1 LSIAS
6 TSVRRPVLTLV
17 LSAFIV
23 LFGLIGLKQVGVRE
37 YPAIDPPIINVRTTY
52 TGANAEIIANQITEP
67 LESAINGI
75 DGIRAI
81 TSTSR
86 DEQSNITVEFNLGAD
101 LERAAN
107 DVRDKVSRAQRQ
119 LPEEADAS
127 VVSKA
132 DANASA
138 ILVLSLGSNN
148 MSLLELTD
156 LGERVQERL
165 QTVEGVA
172 EIGMWGAKKYAMR
185 IYIDPV
191 KMAGYGT
198 TLNIIKSA
206 LDRENAELPA
216 GQLEGSA
223 AIVTLRSS
231 SKLVSEDDFRNVIL
245 LNDENKFV
253 RLGDVADVVLA
264 AENEKNTLRM
274 NGRPM
279 ISLPVVA
286 QPGADQIK
294 IADEVLKRVED
305 IKKDMPEGVVIQTT
319 FDNTRFV
326 RMALNEVEET
336 IIIAFLL
343 VVAVIFLFLRD
354 FRTTFIPMI
363 TVPISL
369 IGVFFVIW
377 ILDFSVNILTLL
389 GVVLAIGIVV
399 DDAIVVLENIYA
411 KIEKGLEPKEAANK
425 GVNEIFSAV
434 ISTTLVL
441 CAVFTPLLFMQGFT
455 GRLFREFAIV
465 IGGSVLISAFVAL
478 TLGSMLS
485 SRILKHGKHNR
496 FYKAT
501 EPFFDA
507 LSSNYSKFLN
517 KALNHPTLAIPIIL
531 ICGGIAI
538 LAFTKMPS
546 ELAPLEDRSR
556 IVVQI
561 TAHEGAPFSYMNNK
575 MKFIEQLIRENVPE
589 IDRILV
595 QTSPGFA
602 GSANNGN
609 AQIMLV
615 QPEKRKR
622 SQQQIANDLRKIL
635 SKVEGV
641 RVSIQQDQT
650 ISVGTR
656 SGLPV
661 QVVVQASELDSLK
674 KRLPDLMDKIVSNRL
689 LTMADVNLKFTK
701 PQMNVEMDRDFL
713 RASGVAPKEVAQ
725 ALQLAYSGLRY
736 GYFLKNGKQY
746 QIIGEIDARNK
757 NEPSS
762 LQALYLKNSNNDLVS
777 LDQMVTL
784 KERAVPPQI
793 YRYNRYVSATIS
805 ASPAEGVALGDAIA
819 EMHGIIKKE
828 LGDNFKTELAGTS
841 RDFMEASGSL
851 AMVFGLALIIVYM
864 LLAAQFESFRHPF
877 TIMLTVPLALFGALV
892 ALFIGGHTINI
903 FSQIGLVMLVGLVT
917 KNGILI
923 VEFANQRHAVGLSL
937 KEAVADA
944 AGARLRPILMTSLAT
959 VCGFMPIAL
968 ALGAGAESRVPMGVA
983 VIGGILV
990 SMVFSLLIVPAAY
1003 LLVSKKE

>member
-1 LSIAS
+1 MSIAS

-86 DEQSNITVEFNLGAD
+86 DEQSNITVEFYLGAN

-107 DVRDKVSRAQRQ
+107 DVRDKVSRAQRL

-132 DANASA
+132 DANATA

-191 KMAGYGT
+191 KMAGYGL
-198 TLNIIKSA
+198 TLNIIRSA

-245 LNDENKFV
+245 SNNANRYV

-294 IADEVLKRVED
+294 IADEVLKRVDE
-305 IKKDMPEGVVIQTT
+305 IKKDMPEGVVIQIT
-319 FDNTRFV
+319 FDNTHFV

-336 IIIAFLL
+336 IVIAFLL

-369 IGVFFVIW
+369 IGVFFIIW
-377 ILDFSVNILTLL
+377 ILDFSINILTLL

-411 KIEKGLEPKEAANK
+411 KIEKGLEPKEAADK

-465 IGGSVLISAFVAL
+465 IGGSVLISAFVAI

-496 FYKAT
+496 FYTAT
-501 EPFFDA
+501 EPFFNS

-517 KALNHPTLAIPIIL
+517 KALSHPIFSIPVIL
-531 ICGGIAI
+531 ICGGIAV

-556 IVVQI
+556 VTVQI
-561 TAHEGAPFSYMNNK
+561 TAHEGAPFSYMNDK
-575 MKFIEQLIRENVPE
+575 MKLIEQLIRENVPE

-602 GSANNGN
+602 GAANNGN
-609 AQIMLV
+609 VQIMLV
-615 QPEKRKR
+615 QPIKRKR

-641 RVSIQQDQT
+641 RVSIQQEQT
-650 ISVGTR
+650 IRVGAR
-656 SGLPV
+656 GGLPV
-661 QVVVQASELDSLK
+661 QVVVQTSELDSLK
-674 KRLPDLMDKIVSNRL
+674 KRLPDLMDKIGSSRL
-689 LTMADVNLKFTK
+689 LTMSDVNLKFTK
-701 PQMNVEMDRDFL
+701 PQLNVEMDRDFL

-736 GYFLKNGKQY
+736 GYFLKDGKQY

-757 NEPSS
+757 NEPAS
-762 LQALYLKNSNNDLVS
+762 LQALYIKNSTDNLVS

-784 KERAVPPQI
+784 KEQAVPPQI

-805 ASPAEGVALGDAIA
+805 ASPAEGIALGDAIT

-851 AMVFGLALIIVYM
+851 AMVFGLALLIVYM

-1003 LLVSKKE
+1003 LLVSKGE